1 MLELAPRWRPAE
13 RAAAVTA
20 ILQLGLDLLALL
32 ALAYLWVRLRSMGPG
47 AERRQGLAEV
57 GLHTREW
64 GRNVLFGLGGYAA
77 ALPLVIGSGILAS
90 WLGRRFFPDVAPPF
104 HPIQAM
110 TAAAPGGWVRFALLL
125 VVVVGAPVLEEIFF
139 RGLLHGGLRRRFGVA
154 TGIVGSATVFSLL
167 HPQLPL
173 GFLPIFVLAAV
184 FAVLYEWRQSLVPG
198 MVMHAVNNGMIWI
211 YLNVLFPP
219 G

>member
-1 MLELAPRWRPAE
+1 MLGLAPRWRPSE
-13 RAAAVTA
+13 RTAAVTA
-20 ILQLGLDLLALL
+20 ALQLGLDLLALL
-32 ALAYLWVRLRSMGPG
+32 ALAYLWVRLRSMG
-47 AERRQGLAEV
+47 RLLAEV
-57 GLHTREW
+57 GLHTREF

-77 ALPLVIGSGILAS
+77 ALPLVIGSGILAN

-110 TAAAPGGWVRFALLL
+110 TAAAPDGWVRFALLL

-139 RGLLHGGLRRRFGVA
+139 RGLLYGGLRRRFGVA
-154 TGIVGSATVFSLL
+154 AGIVASATVFSLL

-184 FAVLYEWRQSLVPG
+184 FAILYEWRQSLVPG

-211 YLNVLFPP
+211 YLNILFPP